1 MPQLIAGA
9 LTAAAPGVF
18 GTAII
23 GTVTLGQIAGYMV
36 FSSLT
41 NAAMKNLRGSTAI
54 QTRTLNVR
62 EALGAE
68 AVIYGQC
75 RVGGNVTFMETDSS
89 GQYVI
94 QVITVAAHEIEGFVS
109 GGVYLNEENVTLD
122 GSGYVTTDGWDGQ
135 AIQMKFFDGSQTA
148 VSSDLNTWSDS
159 GNITS
164 NFIGH
169 ERAYVAIRYDFSKD
183 ALKRGIPNCSFIVQ
197 GKKVYDPRTATTAY
211 SANAA
216 LVIRDWLASKYG
228 IDAVSAEL
236 PDSFWNA
243 EANVC
248 DENVS
253 LSGGGTEK
261 RYEIN
266 GTFRT
271 TDGRDIILQRMLA
284 SCGGSLIHSQGYY
297 LLKTGYYTA
306 PTITLTEDDLRGDI
320 NLETRTSAQQNF
332 NTVRGTFAD
341 AGNDYLP
348 VEFDEISPAGFVS
361 EDDGNVVP
369 TNIELPF
376 TTSAAAAQRLAK
388 MMLYRS
394 REQYTLAASFGL
406 KAMQLAVGDTV
417 SIDINGIVTETF
429 EVERWEPEKADDGG
443 LVVNLVLRE
452 TSSAAYSWSAEES
465 AIVRANAVIDL
476 DALADRYNIRTVTSN
491 CLANYLKD
499 HTVFNGS
506 TWTTFRSSVSANT
519 TNPPSNGVDLADT
532 LVEDSTA
539 SNTHG
544 IYQDNSA
551 LTGGDVC
558 YASVYAKRGSGTRN
572 IQVKARESGTSAS
585 MPYATYDLSD
595 GSNINSGNGVTDHG
609 AVDVGGGWYRVWIKW
624 TSTASISSTGVV
636 VYLYNGGVTYSG
648 DGSSSI
654 VLWGASLD
662 VASSLPN
669 FPGYEYPKVIK
680 DSIVANG
687 SSTNYHADVTWHF
700 QKSQKSSPAKPPR
713 ADDICII
720 KGYLNNTPTY
730 YSAAF
735 VFDGQYWEPIDRWVG
750 GEMLLDETVDTA
762 QMVDSAVT
770 TAKVNDGAIT
780 TGKVA
785 TDAIT
790 TVKVVD
796 NAITDLSAVIA
807 ATGSSSTTSTSPVD
821 AATLSFSATAG
832 ADVLLIF
839 DWWGFCQFGGS
850 WSTGDYADFD
860 TVING
865 AASYGKRVIAH
876 TANNTYLNYRHMG
889 FTHIFTASASN
900 TVKIQYSVSATV
912 NTAYIFNASI
922 IAIELKK

>member
-9 LTAAAPGVF
+9 LTAAAPGLF

-54 QTRTLNVR
+54 QSRTLNVR

-68 AVIYGQC
+68 AVVYGQC
-75 RVGGNVTFMETDSS
+75 RVGGNVTFMETAND
-89 GQYVI
+89 GRYVI

-183 ALKRGIPNCSFIVQ
+183 AMKRGIPNCSFIVK
-197 GKKVYDPRTATTAY
+197 GKKVYDPRTTTTAY

-228 IDAVSAEL
+228 IDAVAAEL

-271 TDGRDIILQRMLA
+271 TDGRDTILQRMLA

-306 PTITLTEDDLRGDI
+306 PTITLTEDDLRGDVS
-320 NLETRTSAQQNF
+320 LETRTSAQQNF

-341 AGNDYLP
+341 EGNDYLP
-348 VEFDEISPAGFVS
+348 VEFDEISPAGFLS

-369 TNIELPF
+369 TSIELPF

-394 REQYTLAASFGL
+394 REQYTLSASFGL

-417 SIDINGIVTETF
+417 SIDINGVVTETF
-429 EVERWEPEKADDGG
+429 EVEQWVPEKADDGG
-443 LVVNLVLRE
+443 LFVNLVLRE

-465 AIVRANAVIDL
+465 AIVRANAVIDP
-476 DALADRYNIRTVTSN
+476 DALADRYNIRTVTSD
-491 CLANYLKD
+491 CLSNYLLD

-506 TWTTFRSSVSANT
+506 TWSAIRASVSANT
-519 TNPPSNGVDLADT
+519 ANPPSDGVDLADE
-532 LVEDSTA
+532 LIEDSSA
-539 SNTHG
+539 SNTHSIRQG
-544 IYQDNSA
+544 NTA
-551 LTGGDVC
+551 LTGGDTLF
-558 YASVYAKRGSGTRN
+558 ASVYAKRASGTRD
-572 IQVKARESGTSAS
+572 IEFRGTENGSSAGV
-585 MPYATYDLSD
+585 PGLRVDLSD
-595 GSNINSGNGVTDHG
+595 GSIIGTVNSPTSHGVEDAGN
-609 AVDVGGGWYRVWIKW
+609 GWYRVWFEW
-624 TSTASISSTGVV
+624 TSTGSISETGVV
-636 VYLYNGGVTYSG
+636 AFLYNSGITYTG

-654 VLWGASLD
+654 YLWGASLT
-662 VASSLPN
+662 VGSTLKN

-680 DSIVANG
+680 DGIEASPA
-687 SSTNYHADVTWHF
+687 SNYNNDVTWHF
-700 QKSQKSSPAKPPR
+700 QKSQKSSPAKLPR

-770 TAKVNDGAIT
+770 NP
-780 TGKVA
+780 KVA
-785 TDAIT
+785 TDAIAT
-790 TVKVVD
+790 GNVID
-796 NAITDLSAVIA
+796 NAITEAQ
-807 ATGSSSTTSTSPVD
+807 TGVVSSFSTANNSWTT
-821 AATLSFSATAG
+821 AATLSFSATSGTALVVNFSFRFVFNMDDAG
-832 ADVLLIF
+832 DGCRWRVQRNGSTQTTF
-839 DWWGFCQFGGS
+839 DFAPSGSAATHELWMAPSFKKTATSSETWTLQLFNGGA
-850 WSTGDYADFD
+850 G
-860 TVING
+860 TVG
-865 AASYGKRVIAH
+865 
-876 TANNTYLNYRHMG
+876 T
-889 FTHIFTASASN
+889 
-900 TVKIQYSVSATV
+900 SV
-912 NTAYIFNASI
+912 
-922 IAIELKK
+922 AIEDFVAWAIEAKK